1 MPQAV
6 GIRPL
11 PNTWAGRRWPPGTPS
26 SRSTFPAGCRWPHG
40 SGSSWPLPPTSRP
53 PPSTSSP
60 TSSRRSRSRES
71 FQRLQ
76 RNRKNWD
83 ILAKTNILE
92 ELHNFRNWSHNT
104 EGQLKESEHQTR
116 SGWNSNCKAHL
127 PNCGLIGG
135 SILAA
140 TSIFKV
146 RKLVGISRLIEMTRK
161 WLQSHAKRRG

>member
-1 MPQAV
+1 MQFLPDFVDERLELGLLCFSLPV
-6 GIRPL
+6 GRSDERLQPLGLLLQPLHRPHHVVQ
-11 PNTWAGRRWPPGTPS
+11 GRERA
-26 SRSTFPAGCRWPHG
+26 FNACKEIAKIE
-40 SGSSWPLPPTSRP
+40 
-53 PPSTSSP
+53 TSSLKR
-60 TSSRRSRSRES
+60 TY
-71 FQRLQ
+71 L
-76 RNRKNWD
+76 RNF
-83 ILAKTNILE
+83 I
-92 ELHNFRNWSHNT
+92 NFRNCSHNT

-116 SGWNSNCKAHL
+116 SSWNSNCKAHL

>member
-1 MPQAV
+1 MSLKRKIIEIYRDAIPSW
-6 GIRPL
+6 L
-11 PNTWAGRRWPPGTPS
+11 CWWTTWAWTSLLQPSGR
-26 SRSTFPAGCRWPHG
+26 SRRRTS
-40 SGSSWPLPPTSRP
+40 PTSRP

-60 TSSRRSRSRES
+60 TSSRHSRSRES

-83 ILAKTNILE
+83 ILAKTNKLE

-135 SILAA
+135 SILTA

-146 RKLVGISRLIEMTRK
+146 RKLVGISRLIEMNRK